1 MKVLVIGPSVTG
13 APGGMAVVI
22 RGIRESELLNS
33 EFEIDIFPSYVDGNL
48 ALRLGYSVFG
58 YFRFLLCYRKYD
70 LFHINTA
77 EKGSTFRKNFYLKKI
92 KKAGK
97 KAIVHIHGAKYL
109 AFYDCLGSRG
119 KRIVDGFFHRADLVL
134 ALSESWRRE
143 LESRLRI
150 NTCRTLNNGVD
161 PDEFAGADTDVW
173 EHRNHF
179 LMLGRLGVRK
189 GVYDLIGAMELAL
202 DENPE
207 LRLCLAGDGEVEKVR
222 ALVKEKGMEKQIT
235 VPGWAGRGEKLELL
249 REAGTVVLPS
259 YYEGLPMAILEGMAA
274 GKAVIS
280 TTAGAIPEVVG
291 EENGILIKPGD
302 VAALA
307 QALLR
312 CSRDREL
319 LLGMSRKN
327 RERAERVFSIRRM
340 HEQLADYY
348 RQVMG

>member
-1 MKVLVIGPSVTG
+1 M
-13 APGGMAVVI
+13 
-22 RGIRESELLNS
+22 
-33 EFEIDIFPSYVDGNL
+33 
-48 ALRLGYSVFG
+48 
-58 YFRFLLCYRKYD
+58 
-70 LFHINTA
+70 
-77 EKGSTFRKNFYLKKI
+77 
-92 KKAGK
+92 
-97 KAIVHIHGAKYL
+97 
-109 AFYDCLGSRG
+109 
-119 KRIVDGFFHRADLVL
+119 
-134 ALSESWRRE
+134 
-143 LESRLRI
+143 
-150 NTCRTLNNGVD
+150 
-161 PDEFAGADTDVW
+161 
-173 EHRNHF
+173 
-179 LMLGRLGVRK
+179 
-189 GVYDLIGAMELAL
+189 
-202 DENPE
+202 
-207 LRLCLAGDGEVEKVR
+207 
-222 ALVKEKGMEKQIT
+222 
-235 VPGWAGRGEKLELL
+235 
-249 REAGTVVLPS
+249 LPS